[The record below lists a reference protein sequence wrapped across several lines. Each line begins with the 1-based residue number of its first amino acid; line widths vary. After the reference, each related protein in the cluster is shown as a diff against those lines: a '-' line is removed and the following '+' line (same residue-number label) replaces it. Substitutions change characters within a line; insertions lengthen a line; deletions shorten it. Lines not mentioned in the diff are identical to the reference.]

1 MAIPTAGEWSGLS
14 LTSMGVLMRVDIMT
28 LTTASAAAL
37 TIGLASPAFGA
48 GAPAS
53 ALRAGIGHL
62 APAQAAAH
70 QVGLARDG
78 DGGGDGDG
86 GRDGDVHG
94 DLDQRGGDIG
104 GGFRHRHC
112 GSPSCFHGFHHGLLG
127 GPFVFGGA
135 GCGIGCGG
143 GFGGGFGGGGD
154 RTAIAEEEAGGGGVA
169 GRRPMR
175 RRPSV
180 PMRVRHQVSV
190 VPSHAVPTG
199 FGGSQGSK
207 VPLGLA
213 GLSLLLGG
221 AGLLVARRRL
231 RTSARS

>member
-1 MAIPTAGEWSGLS
+1 MPAAGEWSGLS

-48 GAPAS
+48 GAPVS

-70 QVGLARDG
+70 QIVLARDG
-78 DGGGDGDG
+78 DGDGDG
-86 GRDGDVHG
+86 GRDGDVRG
-94 DLDQRGGDIG
+94 DVDQRGGDGDISG
-104 GGFRHRHC
+104 GIRRRHC
-112 GSPSCFHGFHHGLLG
+112 GSPGCFHGFHHGLLG

-143 GFGGGFGGGGD
+143 GWGGGGWGGGGD
-154 RTAIAEEEAGGGGVA
+154 RTAIAEEEGEGGGG
-169 GRRPMR
+169 GGQRPTH
-175 RRPSV
+175 RRPSM
-180 PMRVRHQVSV
+180 PMHMRHQVSV